1 MSGSATKKWLFLEI
15 ILFPKGYFL
24 LPNARCLDIVVT
36 WELSSAPR
44 LSINFAHALLCIVHC
59 QLYQNA
65 VNAATTEPM
74 TREASMSNGMTKFWV
89 HIKDIFWIFFGLAL
103 YAAAWNIFV
112 LPHGFVGGGFGGISA
127 MLFYMTDIP
136 IFVWYLG
143 FNIILCAVAWLILG
157 NEFSIKT
164 VIGILGLTFLLW
176 AIKIPESW
184 LVNLPVLAN
193 KLGIESLVCIDVSTH
208 PIIADKLLSAIMGG
222 IIGGAGVA
230 TYLLHGASTGGSDII
245 VMIVAKYKNISWGR
259 VYLIF
264 DACVITSSI
273 LLPDS
278 TLGTVAYGFV
288 FMGVQAYAVDMV
300 SNGRRQS
307 VQLFI
312 FTSKYKEI
320 ADRIIHKH
328 HRGATLFES
337 IGWYTKQHRKTIYLV
352 ARKRETQE
360 IFKTVKAI
368 DPHAFIAVSN
378 VMSVFGIGFDAI
390 KAGFT
395 KPTLKDANGN
405 EIQLDDKERIPE
417 PDEMPQPPNA
427 PAEVS
432 ADMAIL
438 EDEKQANLRIAE
450 GREAQ
455 YDPHWETPASEIMTI
470 PEGLEEK

>member
-1 MSGSATKKWLFLEI
+1 MSESMATKI
-15 ILFPKGYFL
+15 
-24 LPNARCLDIVVT
+24 
-36 WELSSAPR
+36 
-44 LSINFAHALLCIVHC
+44 
-59 QLYQNA
+59 
-65 VNAATTEPM
+65 
-74 TREASMSNGMTKFWV
+74 WV
-89 HIKDIFWIFFGLAL
+89 HFKDFVWIFFGLAL
-103 YAAAWNIFV
+103 YGAAWNMFV
-112 LPHGFVGGGFGGISA
+112 LPHEFVGGGFGGISA
-127 MLFYMTDIP
+127 MLFYLTSIP

-143 FNIILCAVAWLILG
+143 FNVILCLIAWLILG

-164 VIGILGLTFLLW
+164 VIGILGLTFFLW
-176 AIKIPESW
+176 IIPVPEKA
-184 LVNLPVLAN
+184 L
-193 KLGIESLVCIDVSTH
+193 IT
-208 PIIADKLLSAIMGG
+208 DKLLSAIMGG
-222 IIGGAGVA
+222 IIAGAGVA

-245 VMIVAKYKNISWGR
+245 VMIVAKYKNVSWGR

-264 DACVITSSI
+264 DACVISSSFFLPESSI
-273 LLPDS
+273 D
-278 TLGTVAYGFV
+278 TVAYGFV
-288 FMGVQAYAVDMV
+288 FMGVQAYAIDMV

-360 IFKTVKAI
+360 IFKTVKAL

-395 KPTLKDANGN
+395 KPKLKDADGN
-405 EIQLDDKERIPE
+405 EIELDDKERIPE
-417 PDEMPQPPNA
+417 PDEMPQPPDA

-432 ADMAIL
+432 ADMSIL
-438 EDEKQANLRIAE
+438 ADEKAAQQRIAD

-455 YDPHWETPASEIMTI
+455 YNPHWETPASELMNVIDPDTI
-470 PEGLEEK
+470 GKK